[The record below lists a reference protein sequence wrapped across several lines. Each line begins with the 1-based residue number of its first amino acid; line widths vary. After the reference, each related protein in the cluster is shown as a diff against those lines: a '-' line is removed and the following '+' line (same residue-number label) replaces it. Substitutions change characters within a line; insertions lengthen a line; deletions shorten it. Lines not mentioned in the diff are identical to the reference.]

1 MGMMWILVVG
11 LLVGGLG
18 FVGKAPIVMLV
29 NLEFLYLLVVVF
41 FMLTGYS
48 VMGWWGMFLLVFGAC
63 EGVLMLTVNMV
74 VGKFI
79 GLAGVNKFM
88 KW

>member
-1 MGMMWILVVG
+1 M
-11 LLVGGLG
+11 LVGMITILLGGL
-18 FVGKAPIVMLV
+18 VAYPKTPIVLLV

-41 FMLTGYS
+41 FMLSSYS

-63 EGVLMLTVNMV
+63 EGVFILSVNMV

-79 GLAGVNKFM
+79 GLQGTSKFF
-88 KW
+88 K